1 MYHRCSSASGLFFIA
16 VAEGQSI
23 LKNKMLSAINL
34 GSGSTFLVRK
44 FLFNQDASSRL
55 AECILHRKTPI
66 LYVLKGRFW
75 SHFFFF
81 LTCNL
86 KMMSF
91 KWDECGWPYSFIWE
105 VRLAKIRTA
114 HCSRQKGVLWILPIR
129 KKFISILL
137 MTGGCKTCGNPVAAS
152 RDKQP
157 HGWLQGPK
165 GWYHNFSK
173 GRICLHF

>member
-66 LYVLKGRFW
+66 LYVLKGRF
-75 SHFFFF
+75 
-81 LTCNL
+81 
-86 KMMSF
+86 
-91 KWDECGWPYSFIWE
+91 
-105 VRLAKIRTA
+105 
-114 HCSRQKGVLWILPIR
+114 
-129 KKFISILL
+129 
-137 MTGGCKTCGNPVAAS
+137 
-152 RDKQP
+152 
-157 HGWLQGPK
+157 
-165 GWYHNFSK
+165 
-173 GRICLHF
+173 